1 MRSAIRMA
9 STPRHEVIELVLEQ
23 KLLNAVRSAARERV
37 AYVCFSGGIDS
48 TVVLA
53 ASVRAGVDTVALLG
67 VSPSLAASERA
78 DAHRIA
84 SEIGAEVE
92 EVETNEMDLAGY
104 RNNAGDRCYYC
115 KSALYDTVQALAAT
129 RNSDEVIFVGTHVDD
144 LGEHRPGLQ
153 AAMERGVI
161 APLVDAGFSKADVR
175 ALAREWNLS
184 NAEKPAAPC
193 LASRVPVGTEVTPEK
208 LAQIETVEEFLR
220 LHDIWP
226 ARARWHEGV
235 VRLEIPIEMFERVVT
250 DPLRGE
256 LRRACR
262 KAGFK
267 FVALDLGGLQSGS
280 LSLPLVGS

>member
-1 MRSAIRMA
+1 M
-9 STPRHEVIELVLEQ
+9 ELEQ
-23 KLLNAVRSAARERV
+23 KLLDAVSSSARGRV

-53 ASVRAGVDTVALLG
+53 ASVRAGVETIALLG

-84 SEIGAEVE
+84 SEIGAHVE

-129 RNSDEVIFVGTHVDD
+129 RSSDEVIFVGTHVDD

-153 AAMERGVI
+153 AAMERGVV

-175 ALAREWNLS
+175 ALGREWKLS

-193 LASRVPVGTEVTPEK
+193 LASRVPVGVEVTPER

-220 LHDIWP
+220 LNDIWP

-280 LSLPLVGS
+280 LSLPLVGA

>member
-1 MRSAIRMA
+1 MA
-9 STPRHEVIELVLEQ
+9 STPLPEVSELELEQ
-23 KLLNAVRSAARERV
+23 KLLDAVNSAARDRV

-53 ASVRAGVDTVALLG
+53 ASVRAGVDTIALLG

-78 DAHRIA
+78 EAHRIA
-84 SEIGAEVE
+84 NEIGACVE

-115 KSALYDTVQALAAT
+115 KSALYDTVQALAAS

-153 AAMERGVI
+153 AAMERGVV
-161 APLVDAGFSKADVR
+161 APLVDAGLHKSDVR
-175 ALAREWNLS
+175 ALARHWNLS

-193 LASRVPVGTEVTPEK
+193 LASRVPVGTEVTPER

-220 LHDIWP
+220 LHDVWP
-226 ARARWHEGV
+226 ARARWHETV
-235 VRLEIPIEMFERVVT
+235 VRLEIPAEMFERVVT

-262 KAGFK
+262 RAGFK
-267 FVALDLGGLQSGS
+267 FVTLDLGGLQSGS

>member
-1 MRSAIRMA
+1 MA
-9 STPRHEVIELVLEQ
+9 STPHPEVSEVELEQ
-23 KLLNAVRSAARERV
+23 KLLDAVNSAARDRV

-67 VSPSLAASERA
+67 VSPSLAAAERA

-84 SEIGAEVE
+84 KEIGARVE

-115 KSALYDTVQALAAT
+115 KSALYDTVQALAAS

-153 AAMERGVI
+153 AAIERGVV

-175 ALAREWNLS
+175 AIAREWNLS

-193 LASRVPVGTEVTPEK
+193 LASRVPVGTEVTPER
-208 LAQIETVEEFLR
+208 LAQIEAVEEFLR

-226 ARARWHEGV
+226 ARARWHETV
-235 VRLEIPIEMFERVVT
+235 VRLEIPAEMFERVVT

-280 LSLPLVGS
+280 LSLPLVAS

>member
-1 MRSAIRMA
+1 MA
-9 STPRHEVIELVLEQ
+9 STPRHEVSELVLEQ
-23 KLLNAVRSAARERV
+23 RLLNAVRSAARERV

-129 RNSDEVIFVGTHVDD
+129 RNSNEVIFVGTHVDD

-193 LASRVPVGTEVTPEK
+193 LASRVPVGTEVTPDK

>member
-1 MRSAIRMA
+1 MRSANSISRLPLCEGRSMDLESRLIASIR
-9 STPRHEVIELVLEQ
+9 
-23 KLLNAVRSAARERV
+23 AAAGERV
-37 AYVCFSGGIDS
+37 AYVCYSGGIDS
-48 TVVLA
+48 TLVLA
-53 ASVRAGVDTVALLG
+53 ASGRAGIETVALLG
-67 VSPSLAASERA
+67 VSASLAAAERD

-84 SEIGAEVE
+84 NEIGARVE
-92 EVETNEMDLAGY
+92 EVETNEMELEGY
-104 RNNAGDRCYYC
+104 RANAGDRCYFC

-129 RNSDEVIFVGTHVDD
+129 RGSDEVIFVGTHVDD

-153 AAMERGVI
+153 AAMERGVV

-175 ALAREWNLS
+175 GLAREWKLS

-193 LASRVPVGTEVTPEK
+193 LASRVPVGTEVTPER
-208 LAQIETVEEFLR
+208 LSQIETVEEFLR
-220 LHDIWP
+220 VNDIWP
-226 ARARWHEGV
+226 ARARWHEGI
-235 VRLEIPIEMFERVVT
+235 VRLEIPIEMFERVVR

-280 LSLPLVGS
+280 LSLP

>member
-1 MRSAIRMA
+1 MHRRGGN
-9 STPRHEVIELVLEQ
+9 ELDHEQ
-23 KLLNAVRSAARERV
+23 KLLDAIRAVARNRV

-53 ASVRAGVDTVALLG
+53 ASVRAGVDTIALLG

-84 SEIGAEVE
+84 VEIGAPVE

-115 KSALYDTVQALAAT
+115 KSALYDTVQALAAS

-144 LGEHRPGLQ
+144 LGEHRPGLR
-153 AAMERGVI
+153 AAMERGVV
-161 APLVDAGFSKADVR
+161 APLVDSGFHKSDVR
-175 ALAREWNLS
+175 DLARHWNLS

-193 LASRVPVGTEVTPEK
+193 LASRVPVGTEVTPGR
-208 LAQIETVEEFLR
+208 LAQIESVEEFLR
-220 LHDIWP
+220 LNDIWP

-235 VRLEIPIEMFERVVT
+235 VRLEIPVEMFERVVT

>member
-1 MRSAIRMA
+1 L
-9 STPRHEVIELVLEQ
+9 ELQ
-23 KLLNAVRSAARERV
+23 TKLLEAVRSAADGRV

-53 ASVRAGVDTVALLG
+53 ASVRAGVKTIALLG
-67 VSPSLAASERA
+67 VSPSLAAAERA
-78 DAHRIA
+78 DAHRLA
-84 SEIGAEVE
+84 AEIGVTVE
-92 EVETNEMDLAGY
+92 EVATNEMDLAGY
-104 RNNAGDRCYYC
+104 RANAGDRCYHC
-115 KSALYDTVQALAAT
+115 KSALYDTVQALATSRSAG
-129 RNSDEVIFVGTHVDD
+129 EAIFVGTHLED

-161 APLVDAGFSKADVR
+161 APLVDAGFTKADVR
-175 ALAREWNLS
+175 AVAREWGLS

-193 LASRVPVGTEVTPEK
+193 LASRVPVGIEVTPER
-208 LAQIETVEEFLR
+208 LAQIEAVEDFLR
-220 LHDIWP
+220 LNDIWP
-226 ARARWHEGV
+226 ARARWHEAV
-235 VRLEIPIEMFERVVT
+235 VRLEIPAEMFERVVV

>member
-1 MRSAIRMA
+1 MICVELRSRHRVHWRR
-9 STPRHEVIELVLEQ
+9 SVPR
-23 KLLNAVRSAARERV
+23 AWVRS
-37 AYVCFSGGIDS
+37 
-48 TVVLA
+48 
-53 ASVRAGVDTVALLG
+53 GVDTVARLG
-67 VSPSLAASERA
+67 VSPSLAGAERA
-78 DAHRIA
+78 DAHRLA
-84 SEIGAEVE
+84 NEIGARVE

-104 RNNAGDRCYYC
+104 RENAGDRCYYC
-115 KSALYDTVQALAAT
+115 KSALYDTVQALAAS

-153 AAMERGVI
+153 AAMERGVVR
-161 APLVDAGFSKADVR
+161 PLVDAGFSKADVR

-193 LASRVPVGTEVTPEK
+193 LASRIPVGTEVTPER
-208 LAQIETVEEFLR
+208 LAQIEAVESFLR

-235 VRLEIPIEMFERVVT
+235 VRLEIQPEMFERVVT
-250 DPLRGE
+250 DPFREE
-256 LRRACR
+256 LRRECR

-280 LSLPLVGS
+280 LSLPLVAT